1 MQQALY
7 FPHTEIDNP
16 VIIKNALLLWDSVET
31 IIPSR
36 QWVAT
41 QRPTDKLLRE
51 ATELVVT
58 HRVPNDGER
67 HETHSILREQ
77 LANGTLASLVM
88 NSPGR
93 WRNSKYLIY
102 PEKFLDQTWAL
113 LEHSGIAQS
122 GFGQHANVAHPVGG
136 GSPIDYGVPTAV
148 GYFMMSILADVCAG
162 TQIQKITDR
171 TDAYAWIAEHHAR
184 TLGAQYIKGLDVSQ
198 IAPNHDRLV
207 ALSIEALDARAIPLK
222 KLVEMRKRELRGPGT
237 GYSAMR
243 RRYLAALE
251 SHLKRIGSEAR
262 SERDVKELDRQFKE
276 DLKQDLAD
284 LKAELGLASKKALFS
299 KEVALSAL
307 VLAGSLVAPI
317 AGLTA
322 LGTEIGGLGIIP
334 LVKAAVEFRAARR
347 EALRKHTMS
356 WLFLGTQKRISL
368 R

>member
-1 MQQALY
+1 MQKALY

-31 IIPSR
+31 IVPSG
-36 QWVAT
+36 QWIAT
-41 QRPTDKLLRE
+41 RKPTDKLLRE
-51 ATELVVT
+51 ATELIVN
-58 HRVPNDGER
+58 HRVPTDAER
-67 HETHSILREQ
+67 REAHLILEEQ
-77 LANGTLASLVM
+77 VTTGVLASLVK
-88 NSPGR
+88 NSPRHWGGAD
-93 WRNSKYLIY
+93 YLVY
-102 PEKFLDQTWAL
+102 PEKFLNQTWHL
-113 LEHSGIAQS
+113 LEHRGMARWVSAEY
-122 GFGQHANVAHPVGG
+122 
-136 GSPIDYGVPTAV
+136 DYGVPAAV

-171 TDAYAWIAEHHAR
+171 TEAYAWIAEQHAR

-243 RRYLAALE
+243 RRYLSALDA
-251 SHLKRIGSEAR
+251 HLSRIGSEAR
-262 SERDVKELDRQFKE
+262 SESDVKELDRQFKE

-284 LKAELGLASKKALFS
+284 LKAELGLASTKALFS
-299 KEVALSAL
+299 KEVALSTL
-307 VLAGSLVAPI
+307 ILAGSLVAPI

-322 LGTEIGGLGIIP
+322 LATEIGAVGIIP
-334 LVKAAVEFRAARR
+334 LLGAAVKLRAERR
-347 EALRKHTMS
+347 KALRKHTMS
-356 WLFLGTQKRISL
+356 WLFLGTQRRISL